1 MFIVSSR
8 RTVAKRPGGGIPG
21 PVLAA
26 LSAPGRPRPSSRT
39 PAAGNGAAWN
49 ERGHGGSLT
58 GGSLALLAETRAV
71 GRRGPR
77 PRTRCL
83 VRIGPLRPRPSAQVP
98 VAGQSPV
105 PDRLPRRPPPPA
117 ARPRRTSALTQACC
131 GHPAPPHAAGLSRP
145 LSRYFSSPYL
155 ILDD

>member
-8 RTVAKRPGGGIPG
+8 RTVTKRPGGGIPG

-83 VRIGPLRPRPSAQVP
+83 VRIGPLRVRVRPPRSLLPGSRRSLIVFPAAPRPLPLAH
-98 VAGQSPV
+98 VA
-105 PDRLPRRPPPPA
+105 RR
-117 ARPRRTSALTQACC
+117 
-131 GHPAPPHAAGLSRP
+131 H
-145 LSRYFSSPYL
+145 
-155 ILDD
+155 

>member
-8 RTVAKRPGGGIPG
+8 RTVTKRPGGGIPG

-26 LSAPGRPRPSSRT
+26 LSAPGRPRPSRT

-49 ERGHGGSLT
+49 ERGARRFLNGRLAGPVGG
-58 GGSLALLAETRAV
+58 GPRGRAAGSPAAYPLPCPHRAV
-71 GRRGPR
+71 
-77 PRTRCL
+77 T
-83 VRIGPLRPRPSAQVP
+83 RPRPSAQVP

-117 ARPRRTSALTQACC
+117 ARPRRHGRRPVADN
-131 GHPAPPHAAGLSRP
+131 PPRCWTITGP
-145 LSRYFSSPYL
+145 LPRYFSSSFNSGQ
-155 ILDD
+155 LD

>member
-8 RTVAKRPGGGIPG
+8 RTVTKRPGGGIPG

-117 ARPRRTSALTQACC
+117 ARPRWHGRRPVADN
-131 GHPAPPHAAGLSRP
+131 PPCYWTITGP
-145 LSRYFSSPYL
+145 LPRYFSSSFNSGQ
-155 ILDD
+155 ID